1 MNLFSELAIEQLEA
15 AQISH
20 GQGRGVPGVSCRR
33 KRICGVDVQTMT
45 VETDAAANILCKPR
59 GNYSTISLGKVLRR
73 QDDAFEDTVFCISSV
88 IGSMLPKDAESV
100 LLVCLGN
107 GSITPDALG
116 PSCAKQLMVT
126 RHLKKQHPDLFE
138 AFRSTALIS
147 PGVLGT
153 TGMESAALVKGAV
166 EAAEPDC
173 VIAIDALA
181 AADVKRLATT
191 VQICDT
197 GLDPGAGVGNN
208 RCGLHRDTLGVPV
221 IGIGVP
227 TVVDARAFAKEEARQ
242 GRGEGLFVTP
252 RDIDSII
259 THSAKLLGYGI
270 NLALHRDLTIGDI
283 ELFLG

>member
-1 MNLFSELAIEQLEA
+1 MLSSELAVERLEA

-20 GQGRGVPGVSCRR
+20 GRGRGVPGVSYRR
-33 KRICGVDVQTMT
+33 KRLHGIDVHSMT
-45 VETDAAANILCKPR
+45 VETVHAANILCKPR
-59 GNYSTISLGKVLRR
+59 GNYHTISLGKVLRR
-73 QDDAFEDTVFCISSV
+73 QDEAFEDTVFCIASL
-88 IGSMLPKDAESV
+88 IGSMIPKGEPV

-107 GSITPDALG
+107 RNITPDALG
-116 PSCAKQLMVT
+116 PCCAENLMVT
-126 RHLKKQHPDLFE
+126 RHLKTRHPDLFE
-138 AFRSTALIS
+138 GYTSTALIC

-153 TGMESAALVKGAV
+153 TGIESAALVKGAV
-166 EAAEPDC
+166 EAVQPRC

-181 AADVKRLATT
+181 AQSTKRLATT
-191 VQICDT
+191 IQICDT

-208 RCGLHRDTLGVPV
+208 RCALHRDSLGVPV

-227 TVVDARAFAKEEARQ
+227 TVVDARAFADDSDEQ

-270 NLALHRDLTIGDI
+270 NLALHEDLTIGDM